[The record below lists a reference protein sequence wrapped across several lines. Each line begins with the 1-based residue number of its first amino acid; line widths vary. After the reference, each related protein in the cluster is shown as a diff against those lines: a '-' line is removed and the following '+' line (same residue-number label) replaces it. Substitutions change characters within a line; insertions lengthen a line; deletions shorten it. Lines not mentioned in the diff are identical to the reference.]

1 MGLQEFWFVLIG
13 VLFTGYFVL
22 EGFDFGVGM
31 LMPILGR
38 GFASTRGER
47 GPSVVTQAASSGP
60 DALTA
65 DTRRRVVLNTIGPV
79 WDGNEVW
86 LITAGGAL
94 FAAFPEWYASMFSGF
109 YLALLLLLVAL
120 ILRICAIEYRG
131 KIDDPRW
138 RARCDLGIGIG
149 SWVPALAWGWVFA
162 NIVRGVPLDAD
173 KQFTGAFGE
182 LFGPYALLGAL
193 TTGLLFAL
201 HGAVFLAL
209 KTAGEIRDDAHRAAR
224 LLLVPTAL
232 VVAGFGLW
240 TQFAYG
246 SGWTWIP
253 LALAV
258 FGLLG
263 GAAALLAGRDG
274 WSFTGTA
281 LTVLAATALL
291 FGALF
296 PDVLPSTIDPAF
308 SLTVDNASSTPYT
321 LKVMSWAA
329 VIVTPVVLGY
339 QAWTYWVFRKRISV
353 EHIPPGIGLPPRV
366 VTEE

>member
-1 MGLQEFWFVLIG
+1 MSLQEFWFVLIG

-38 GFASTRGER
+38 GS
-47 GPSVVTQAASSGP
+47 
-60 DALTA
+60 

-86 LITAGGAL
+86 VITAGGAM

-149 SWVPALAWGWVFA
+149 SWIPALAWGWVFA
-162 NIVRGVPLDAD
+162 NIVHGVPLNEK
-173 KQFTGAFGE
+173 KQFAGSVWD
-182 LFGPYALLGAL
+182 LLGPYALLGGL

-201 HGAVFLAL
+201 HGAVFLGL
-209 KTAGEIRDDAHRAAR
+209 KTGGEVRADAQRTAK
-224 LLLVPTAL
+224 LLLAPTAL
-232 VVAGFGLW
+232 VVGGFGLW
-240 TQFAYG
+240 TQLAYG
-246 SGWTWIP
+246 TGWTWIP

-258 FGLLG
+258 IGLV
-263 GAAALLAGRDG
+263 AAAAAVFADRDG
-274 WSFTGTA
+274 WAFLGTA
-281 LTVLAATALL
+281 VVVAAATALL
-291 FGALF
+291 FGSLF
-296 PDVLPSTIDPAF
+296 PNVLPSTIDSAF
-308 SLTVDNASSTPYT
+308 DLTIHNASSTPYT

-329 VIVTPVVLGY
+329 VLVTPVVLVY
-339 QAWTYWVFRKRISV
+339 QGWTYWVFRKRITV
-353 EHIPPGIGLPPRV
+353 DQIPAPVGLPLGSAKD
-366 VTEE
+366 